1 MSPHTDPATA
11 ATPVLST
18 ADRLDRA
25 ESKAEVL
32 VEALPWI
39 RRFAGTVMVVKY
51 GGNAMVSEELRRA
64 FAEDIVFLHHV
75 GVHPVVVHGGGPQI
89 NAMLDRLGI
98 ASEFRGGL
106 RVTTEEAMDVVRM
119 VLTGQVG
126 RELVG
131 LVNSHGPYAVGFSGE
146 DAGLLRARRTGAV
159 VDGQEVDLGLVGE
172 VTGVDPTAI
181 LDVIES
187 GRIPVVS
194 SVAPE
199 IDDDGQ
205 PTGQVLNVNAD
216 TAAAALA
223 AALGAAKLVLLTDV
237 DDDENAQRLDKVKG
251 RMADS
256 QPLRRMALQSAPP
269 TSLMPPSAL
278 RHHQRQFHPHIALSL
293 PSSPLMPQLL
303 RASARRCAARGHRP
317 QRRAAARRARTVD
330 AATGNRSRSCRRQR
344 R

>member
-11 ATPVLST
+11 AAPVLST

-181 LDVIES
+181 LDVIEA

-199 IDDDGQ
+199 IDDDGE

-237 DDDENAQRLDKVKG
+237 EGLYADWPDRDSLISSLTAAQ
-251 RMADS
+251 
-256 QPLRRMALQSAPP
+256 LRAL
-269 TSLMPPSAL
+269 
-278 RHHQRQFHPHIALSL
+278 L
-293 PSSPLMPQLL
+293 PSL
-303 RASARRCAARGHRP
+303 ASGMIPKMAACL
-317 QRRAAARRARTVD
+317 AAVD
-330 AATGNRSRSCRRQR
+330 AGVQRAHVVDGRRPHSMLLEVFTSAGVGTQVVPDAEPTAPTTPEEDA
-344 R
+344 

>member
-1 MSPHTDPATA
+1 M
-11 ATPVLST
+11 ST

-181 LDVIES
+181 LDVIEA

-199 IDDDGQ
+199 IDDDGE

-237 DDDENAQRLDKVKG
+237 EGLYADWPDRDSLISSLTAAQ
-251 RMADS
+251 
-256 QPLRRMALQSAPP
+256 LRAL
-269 TSLMPPSAL
+269 
-278 RHHQRQFHPHIALSL
+278 L
-293 PSSPLMPQLL
+293 PSL
-303 RASARRCAARGHRP
+303 ASGMIPKMAACL
-317 QRRAAARRARTVD
+317 AAVD
-330 AATGNRSRSCRRQR
+330 AGVQRAHVVDGRRPHSMLLEVFTSAGVGTQVVPDAEPTAPTTPEEDA
-344 R
+344 

>member
-199 IDDDGQ
+199 INDDGE

-237 DDDENAQRLDKVKG
+237 EGLYADWPDRDSLISSLTAAQ
-251 RMADS
+251 
-256 QPLRRMALQSAPP
+256 LRAL
-269 TSLMPPSAL
+269 
-278 RHHQRQFHPHIALSL
+278 L
-293 PSSPLMPQLL
+293 PSL
-303 RASARRCAARGHRP
+303 ASGMIPKMAACL
-317 QRRAAARRARTVD
+317 AAVD
-330 AATGNRSRSCRRQR
+330 AGVQRAHVVDGRRPHSMLLEVFTSAGVGTQVVPDAEPTAPTPPEEDA
-344 R
+344 

>member
-1 MSPHTDPATA
+1 M
-11 ATPVLST
+11 ST

-159 VDGQEVDLGLVGE
+159 VDGREVDLGLVGE

-199 IDDDGQ
+199 IDDDGE

-237 DDDENAQRLDKVKG
+237 EGLYADWPDRDSLISSLTAAQ
-251 RMADS
+251 
-256 QPLRRMALQSAPP
+256 LRAL
-269 TSLMPPSAL
+269 
-278 RHHQRQFHPHIALSL
+278 L
-293 PSSPLMPQLL
+293 PSL
-303 RASARRCAARGHRP
+303 ASGMIPKMAACL
-317 QRRAAARRARTVD
+317 AAVD
-330 AATGNRSRSCRRQR
+330 AGVQRAHVVDGRRPHSMLLEVFTSAGVGTQVVPDAEPTAPTTPEEDA
-344 R
+344 

>member
-11 ATPVLST
+11 AAPVLST

-199 IDDDGQ
+199 IDDDGE

-237 DDDENAQRLDKVKG
+237 EGLYADWPDRDSLISSLTAAQ
-251 RMADS
+251 
-256 QPLRRMALQSAPP
+256 LRAL
-269 TSLMPPSAL
+269 
-278 RHHQRQFHPHIALSL
+278 L
-293 PSSPLMPQLL
+293 PSL
-303 RASARRCAARGHRP
+303 ASGMIPKMAACL
-317 QRRAAARRARTVD
+317 AAVD
-330 AATGNRSRSCRRQR
+330 AGVQRAHVVDGRRPHSMLLEVFTSAGVGTQVVPDAEPTAPTTPEGDA
-344 R
+344 

>member
-11 ATPVLST
+11 AAPVLST

-199 IDDDGQ
+199 IDDDGE

-237 DDDENAQRLDKVKG
+237 EGLY
-251 RMADS
+251 ADWPDRDS
-256 QPLRRMALQSAPP
+256 LISSLTAGQLRAL
-269 TSLMPPSAL
+269 
-278 RHHQRQFHPHIALSL
+278 L
-293 PSSPLMPQLL
+293 PSL
-303 RASARRCAARGHRP
+303 ASGMIPKMAACL
-317 QRRAAARRARTVD
+317 AAVD
-330 AATGNRSRSCRRQR
+330 AGVQRAHVVDGRRPHSMLLEVFTSAGVGTQVVPDAEPTAPTTPEEDA
-344 R
+344 

>member
-11 ATPVLST
+11 AAPVLST

-32 VEALPWI
+32 IEALPWI

-237 DDDENAQRLDKVKG
+237 EGLYADWPDRDSLISSLTAAQ
-251 RMADS
+251 
-256 QPLRRMALQSAPP
+256 LRAL
-269 TSLMPPSAL
+269 
-278 RHHQRQFHPHIALSL
+278 L
-293 PSSPLMPQLL
+293 PSL
-303 RASARRCAARGHRP
+303 ASGMIPKMAACL
-317 QRRAAARRARTVD
+317 AAVD
-330 AATGNRSRSCRRQR
+330 AGVQRAHVVDGRRPHSMLLEVFTSAGVGTQVVPDAEPTAPTTPEEDA
-344 R
+344 

>member
-11 ATPVLST
+11 AAPVLST

-237 DDDENAQRLDKVKG
+237 EGLYADWPDRDSLISSLTAAQ
-251 RMADS
+251 
-256 QPLRRMALQSAPP
+256 LRAL
-269 TSLMPPSAL
+269 
-278 RHHQRQFHPHIALSL
+278 L
-293 PSSPLMPQLL
+293 PSL
-303 RASARRCAARGHRP
+303 ASGMIPKMAACL
-317 QRRAAARRARTVD
+317 AAVD
-330 AATGNRSRSCRRQR
+330 AGVQRAHVVDGRRPHSMLLEVFTSAGVGPQVVPDAEPTAPTTPEEDA
-344 R
+344 

>member
-11 ATPVLST
+11 AAPVLST

-181 LDVIES
+181 LDVIEA

-237 DDDENAQRLDKVKG
+237 EGLYADWPDRDSLISSLTAAQ
-251 RMADS
+251 
-256 QPLRRMALQSAPP
+256 LRAL
-269 TSLMPPSAL
+269 
-278 RHHQRQFHPHIALSL
+278 L
-293 PSSPLMPQLL
+293 PSL
-303 RASARRCAARGHRP
+303 ASGMIPKMAACL
-317 QRRAAARRARTVD
+317 AAVD
-330 AATGNRSRSCRRQR
+330 AGVQRAHVVDGRRPHSMLLEVFTSAGVGTQVVPDAEPTAPTTPEEDA
-344 R
+344 

>member
-199 IDDDGQ
+199 INDDGE

-237 DDDENAQRLDKVKG
+237 EGLYADWPDRDSLISSLTAAQ
-251 RMADS
+251 
-256 QPLRRMALQSAPP
+256 LRAL
-269 TSLMPPSAL
+269 
-278 RHHQRQFHPHIALSL
+278 L
-293 PSSPLMPQLL
+293 PSL
-303 RASARRCAARGHRP
+303 ASGMIPKMAACL
-317 QRRAAARRARTVD
+317 AAVD
-330 AATGNRSRSCRRQR
+330 AGVQRAHVVDGRRPHSMLLEVFTSAGVGTQVVPDAEPTAPTTPEEDA
-344 R
+344 

>member
-32 VEALPWI
+32 IEALPWI

-64 FAEDIVFLHHV
+64 FAEDVVFLHHV

-199 IDDDGQ
+199 IDDDGE

-237 DDDENAQRLDKVKG
+237 EGLYADWPDRDSLISSLTAAQ
-251 RMADS
+251 
-256 QPLRRMALQSAPP
+256 LRAL
-269 TSLMPPSAL
+269 
-278 RHHQRQFHPHIALSL
+278 L
-293 PSSPLMPQLL
+293 PSL
-303 RASARRCAARGHRP
+303 ASGMIPKMAACL
-317 QRRAAARRARTVD
+317 AAVD
-330 AATGNRSRSCRRQR
+330 AGVQRAHVVDGRRPHSMLLEVFTSAGVGTQVVPDAEPTAPTTPEEDA
-344 R
+344 

>member
-11 ATPVLST
+11 AAPVLST

-32 VEALPWI
+32 IEALPWI

-199 IDDDGQ
+199 IDDDGE

-237 DDDENAQRLDKVKG
+237 EGLYADWPDRDSLISSLTAAQ
-251 RMADS
+251 
-256 QPLRRMALQSAPP
+256 LRAL
-269 TSLMPPSAL
+269 
-278 RHHQRQFHPHIALSL
+278 L
-293 PSSPLMPQLL
+293 PSL
-303 RASARRCAARGHRP
+303 ASGMIPKMAACL
-317 QRRAAARRARTVD
+317 AAVD
-330 AATGNRSRSCRRQR
+330 AGVQRAHVVDGRRPHSMLLEVFTSAGVGTQVVPDAEPTAPTTPEEDA
-344 R
+344 

>member
-11 ATPVLST
+11 AAPVLST

-199 IDDDGQ
+199 IDDDGE

-237 DDDENAQRLDKVKG
+237 EGLYADWPDRDSLISSLTAAQ
-251 RMADS
+251 
-256 QPLRRMALQSAPP
+256 LRAL
-269 TSLMPPSAL
+269 
-278 RHHQRQFHPHIALSL
+278 L
-293 PSSPLMPQLL
+293 PSL
-303 RASARRCAARGHRP
+303 ASGMIPKMAACL
-317 QRRAAARRARTVD
+317 AAVD
-330 AATGNRSRSCRRQR
+330 AGVQRAHVVDGRRPHSMLLEVFTSAGVGTQVVPDAEPTVPTTPEEDA
-344 R
+344 